1 MSLATPTY
9 AIGTTVSGSCE
20 TTVPRVV
27 EALQGEGFGVL
38 CQIDVQATLKAKLG
52 IERGKYVIIG
62 ACNPPLAKQA
72 LEAEPSIGLLLPC
85 NVVVYEAED
94 GTRVE
99 AVDSAALLGLVGNPA
114 LDDVAADVKH
124 RFARVIA
131 GLR

>member
-1 MSLATPTY
+1 MSVATPTY
-9 AIGTTVSGSCE
+9 AIATTVSGSCE